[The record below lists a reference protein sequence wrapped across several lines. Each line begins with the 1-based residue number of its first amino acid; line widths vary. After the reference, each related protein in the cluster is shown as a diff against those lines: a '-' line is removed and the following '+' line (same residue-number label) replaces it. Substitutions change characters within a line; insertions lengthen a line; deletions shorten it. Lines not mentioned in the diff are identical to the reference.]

1 MWAYL
6 LQQHVKDK
14 NESQFLMG
22 DSNISI
28 TINVYTHLW
37 FDDSKDEMLRL
48 EELNPAKMEV
58 EKVAG
63 EKPISYKM
71 FTAI

>member
-1 MWAYL
+1 
-6 LQQHVKDK
+6 
-14 NESQFLMG
+14 
-22 DSNISI
+22 
-28 TINVYTHLW
+28 
-37 FDDSKDEMLRL
+37 MLRL